1 MLDSGRLPASAKES
15 PTLNLTSPETSHHPW
30 LKSYPAGLAWD
41 SVIEPQ
47 PLWRLMD
54 EAVERFPDRIAID
67 FLGQRT
73 TYRELGRMVDR
84 AARGLVERGLRPG
97 MKLGLFLPNTPY
109 FVILYYAALKA
120 GGTVVNFNPL
130 YAPEELRRQ
139 IEDSETEIM
148 ATLDLRSLY
157 DKLAP
162 LLGSSRLKRLILCS
176 MADLLPL
183 PKRWFFALAMRR
195 ELIVPP
201 KDDRQVSFEALTL
214 NAGNFTPAAIDP
226 RTALALLQYTGGT
239 TGRPKGAMLTHAN
252 VYINARQCALWFPRD
267 DKRQEKMLGVLPLFH
282 VFAMTT
288 VMNWSLTSGATMI
301 LLPRFD
307 LRGLLQTIRRCKPT
321 GFAGV
326 PTLFN
331 AILNHPRIAEYDLSS
346 LVFCISGGA
355 SLPVEMAR
363 RFEAL
368 SGAKLVEGYGLSE
381 CSPVVCCNLPTGPMR
396 PGSIGLPYPGT
407 VVEVR
412 STEPPHAL
420 LPIGERGELCVRG
433 PQVMKGYWKQP
444 EETAAAFIDGTF
456 RTGDVG
462 YIDEEGFCYITDRL
476 KDMINAGGYKIYPR
490 LIEEALYGHA
500 DVADCAVIGVPDPYR
515 GQTVKAFVVP
525 KRGCKLDEAMLT
537 DYLKDKLSPIELPKI
552 YAFPSSLPKTA
563 IGKIDK
569 KLLVADETP
578 ERRPQ

>member
-1 MLDSGRLPASAKES
+1 M
-15 PTLNLTSPETSHHPW
+15 NLTNPDTSRYPW
-30 LKSYPAGLAWD
+30 LRSYPDGLAWD
-41 SVIEPQ
+41 SAIEPQ

-67 FLGQRT
+67 FLGHRT
-73 TYRELGRMVDR
+73 TYRELGRLVDR
-84 AARGLVERGLRPG
+84 AARGLVEAGLKPG
-97 MKLGLFLPNTPY
+97 AKVGLFLPNTPY
-109 FVILYYAALKA
+109 FVVLYYAVLKA

-139 IEDSETEIM
+139 VEDSETEIM

-157 DKLAP
+157 DKLLP
-162 LLGSSRLKRLILCS
+162 LVGTSPLKKLLVCS
-176 MADLLPL
+176 MGDALPM
-183 PKRWFFALAMRR
+183 PKRWFFAIAMRR
-195 ELIVPP
+195 GLVTVP
-201 KDDRQVSFEALTL
+201 KDDRHVTFEALTH
-214 NAGNFTPAAIDP
+214 NAGNFTPASIDP
-226 RTALALLQYTGGT
+226 RATLALLQYTGGT

-267 DKRQEKMLGVLPLFH
+267 ETRQEKMLGVLPLFH

-288 VMNWSLTSGATMI
+288 VMNWSLTAGATMI

-307 LRGLLQTIRRCKPT
+307 LKGLLQTIKRCKPT

-331 AILNHPRIAEYDLSS
+331 AILNHPKIGDYELSS

-355 SLPVEMAR
+355 ALPVELAR

-381 CSPVVCCNLPTGPMR
+381 CSPVVCCNLPKGPSR
-396 PGSIGLPYPGT
+396 PGSIGLPYPAT
-407 VVEVR
+407 VVEIR
-412 STEPPHAL
+412 ATEAPHGL
-420 LPIGERGELCVRG
+420 LPLGEHGELCVRG

-444 EETAAAFIDGTF
+444 EETAAAFIDGAF

-462 YIDEEGFCYITDRL
+462 YIDAEGFCYVTDRL

-490 LIEEALYGHA
+490 LVEEALYAHP

-525 KRGCKLDEAMLT
+525 KPGHRLDEVLLA
-537 DYLKDKLSPIELPKI
+537 DYLKHKLSPIELPKI

-578 ERRPQ
+578 ERRAP